1 MIPQRIVAAP
11 APKANAPL
19 LPKDQRE
26 QKPAPP
32 LQPILTKARSTQ
44 QGKPGTNRAD
54 NAVAKRPAV
63 VNQRTEGSPNCAT
76 ETLKNPIPFTIF
88 DTC

>member
-44 QGKPGTNRAD
+44 QGKYRHYAS
-54 NAVAKRPAV
+54 V
-63 VNQRTEGSPNCAT
+63 
-76 ETLKNPIPFTIF
+76 
-88 DTC
+88 